1 MSQAEGDFGDAT
13 NLGFDGMTAMQG
25 QSGLNSNPLQDSLSR
40 GTIEQSQY
48 LTGDFSAASFHG
60 SGASP
65 FSDANLWGAS
75 WMSPGPSWLAGFDFD
90 LDALNTSVL
99 ATMDMAQPPPLFQ
112 PTQNLH
118 NSNTESQ
125 ESGTVPHVEVQKK
138 QRFMDDV
145 MRRSWFTRVRD
156 VDRDDELGRYTS
168 GRNTPAIPT
177 EGYDVDD
184 TFRDSVSLKLKPK
197 PNHHPLPPANFLSLS
212 VQVYFS
218 KFNALFPILHS
229 HTFRPNPKNS
239 LLLLS
244 VCSIGSLLI
253 GSKGAAAQG
262 ARIFETLNKAILA
275 SVSNPGSISTGL
287 SAKDVQWENTV
298 LSKDAFETAAMVQAA
313 IIGQTFGMLLGVR
326 LRLDSE
332 CRKFLA
338 DMRFKSQEPK
348 HLAIVDCFHGT
359 VVSVGISLNSTLI

>member
-1 MSQAEGDFGDAT
+1 MASASPPNHQASVRAAEDGSHAGQMDGGFGDTT
-13 NLGFDGMTAMQG
+13 NLGFHGMTAMQE
-25 QSGLNSNPLQDSLSR
+25 SPRLNHTSLQDSLGQ
-40 GTIEQSQY
+40 GTGEQY
-48 LTGDFSAASFHG
+48 LTGDFSTASFHG

-65 FSDANLWGAS
+65 FSDANFWGAS

-99 ATMDMAQPPPLFQ
+99 STMDTEQPLPLFP
-112 PTQNLH
+112 PTQHSYNI
-118 NSNTESQ
+118 NPEPQQSTT
-125 ESGTVPHVEVQKK
+125 GPHVEVQKK

-145 MRRSWFTRVRD
+145 MKRSWFTRVRD
-156 VDRDDELGRYTS
+156 MDSDDEYGKYTS
-168 GRNTPAIPT
+168 GRNTPAITT
-177 EGYDVDD
+177 ERYDVDD
-184 TFRDSVSLKLKPK
+184 TFREHVSLKLKAR
-197 PNHHPLPPANFLSLS
+197 PNNHPLPPANFLSLS

-275 SVSNPGSISTGL
+275 SVSTSGL
-287 SAKDVQWENTV
+287 RHIK
-298 LSKDAFETAAMVQAA
+298 
-313 IIGQTFGMLLGVR
+313 I
-326 LRLDSE
+326 
-332 CRKFLA
+332 
-338 DMRFKSQEPK
+338 
-348 HLAIVDCFHGT
+348 
-359 VVSVGISLNSTLI
+359 

>member
-1 MSQAEGDFGDAT
+1 MDGVFAGAT
-13 NLGFDGMTAMQG
+13 NLEFHRTNEMREQPELDSSQLQEALGQG
-25 QSGLNSNPLQDSLSR
+25 AV
-40 GTIEQSQY
+40 EQTSY
-48 LTGDFSAASFHG
+48 LTGNFSTGSFEG
-60 SGASP
+60 SHTSP

-90 LDALNTSVL
+90 LEALNTSVL
-99 ATMDMAQPPPLFQ
+99 ATIDASQPPPLFQ
-112 PTQNLH
+112 PPQNSS
-118 NSNTESQ
+118 NIDFNTEGSDTAQ
-125 ESGTVPHVEVQKK
+125 QAESQKK

-145 MRRSWFTRVRD
+145 MKMSWFTRVRN
-156 VDRDDELGRYTS
+156 VDSDDEYGRYTS
-168 GRNTPAIPT
+168 GRNTPTIAT
-177 EGYDVDD
+177 ERYDVDES
-184 TFRDSVSLKLKPK
+184 FRDRVSQKLKPK

-275 SVSNPGSISTGL
+275 SVSSC
-287 SAKDVQWENTV
+287 
-298 LSKDAFETAAMVQAA
+298 
-313 IIGQTFGMLLGVR
+313 R
-326 LRLDSE
+326 L
-332 CRKFLA
+332 K
-338 DMRFKSQEPK
+338 
-348 HLAIVDCFHGT
+348 
-359 VVSVGISLNSTLI
+359 

>member
-1 MSQAEGDFGDAT
+1 MTSASPTDKQSSSGGGDSDSCTTQTNGVFGDSS
-13 NLGFDGMTAMQG
+13 NLRFSGMAAIQK
-25 QSGLNSNPLQDSLSR
+25 QSGLDSGPIPDTLSH
-40 GTIEQSQY
+40 GGVEQSQF
-48 LTGDFSAASFHG
+48 LTGDFSVASFHG

-75 WMSPGPSWLAGFDFD
+75 WMSPGPSWLVGYDFD

-112 PTQNLH
+112 PTH
-118 NSNTESQ
+118 NIFDTNTEPH
-125 ESGTVPHVEVQKK
+125 ESEGMPHAEGQKK

-145 MRRSWFTRVRD
+145 MKRSWFTRVRD
-156 VDRDDELGRYTS
+156 DSDDEYGRYTS
-168 GRNTPAIPT
+168 GRNTPVIST
-177 EGYDVDD
+177 ERYDVDE
-184 TFRDSVSLKLKPK
+184 TFRDRVSQKLRPK
-197 PNHHPLPPANFLSLS
+197 PNNHPLPPANFLSLS

-275 SVSNPGSISTGL
+275 SVSAPGL
-287 SAKDVQWENTV
+287 NH
-298 LSKDAFETAAMVQAA
+298 
-313 IIGQTFGMLLGVR
+313 LLV
-326 LRLDSE
+326 
-332 CRKFLA
+332 
-338 DMRFKSQEPK
+338 
-348 HLAIVDCFHGT
+348 
-359 VVSVGISLNSTLI
+359 